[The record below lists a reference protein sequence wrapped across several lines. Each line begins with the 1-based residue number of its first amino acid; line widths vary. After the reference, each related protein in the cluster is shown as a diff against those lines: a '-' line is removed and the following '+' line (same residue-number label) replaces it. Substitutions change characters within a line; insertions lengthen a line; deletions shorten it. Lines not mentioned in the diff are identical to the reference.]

1 MEILDDPDSP
11 NVIITFEVPGVKS
24 TDLSVSLKQGVLL
37 ILGERQ
43 PRYRPSRQRHHSVRR
58 QAHADARDV
67 DSTVASRAYDYEAH
81 VTLFPIKE
89 LRYGQFRRAI
99 RLPDGAD
106 TSRTSASLSD
116 GLLTVTWPR
125 QTLEQ
130 KQLDETA
137 APTTQ
142 SAASQPSNRGISIV
156 RTELH

>member
-1 MEILDDPDSP
+1 MHSFVRMEIFNDPDSP
-11 NVIITFEVPGVKS
+11 NVIVTFEVPGVKA
-24 TDLSVSLKQGVLL
+24 TDLSVSIEQGVLL

-43 PRYRPSRQRHHSVRR
+43 PRYRPRRQRHRSVRG
-58 QAHADARDV
+58 QARAEARDV
-67 DSTVASRAYDYEAH
+67 DSTVASRAYHDEAH
-81 VTLFPIKE
+81 ARLFPIQE

-130 KQLDETA
+130 KQLDET
-137 APTTQ
+137 
-142 SAASQPSNRGISIV
+142 V
-156 RTELH
+156 RPYSMDRRRRRPYEG